1 MPSRRSGRGKSP
13 VPTPLEAKAKDPSL
27 NILPDATI
35 EAVATYIKEKKP
47 SRILVL
53 TGAGISTSCG
63 IPDFRSPGTGLY
75 DNLRKYNLPFA
86 EAIFTM
92 SYFRR
97 RPEAFYALAREL
109 YPGAFRPS
117 PCHFFIR
124 LLADRGLLLR
134 NYTQNIDTL
143 ERGAGIHPDRLVEAH
158 GSFAAAKCCGQM
170 VADPAAVPPLARDA
184 GDSPT
189 SSSSD
194 DDDGLVVDP
203 GCGRTYSQA
212 EVKKRIL
219 AGEIPRCDDCN
230 GLVKPDIVFFG
241 EALPARFHTLA
252 VQDLSTCDL
261 VLVIGTSLQVQP
273 FSTLIDRVPPRVPR
287 LLINRE
293 QVGVFEDETYTE
305 RGFDFVGDR
314 HTYRRDA
321 VFLGDCD
328 AGCQKLAEL
337 LGWDDDLQ
345 LLVAEDRRAAVIEV
359 GGDAAATPIAVP
371 VHPVLAKDVAAAVG
385 EQVDAAKEPQV
396 DSLAQE
402 SEVEAKETPKSAPSV
417 LEDLIDGI
425 RNLFTGASDE
435 EPGPSAG
442 KPT

>member
-1 MPSRRSGRGKSP
+1 MPPRRSGRGKSP

-27 NILPDATI
+27 NILPEATV
-35 EAVATYIKEKKP
+35 EAIARYIVEKKL

-75 DNLRKYNLPFA
+75 DNLRRFNLPYA

-124 LLADRGLLLR
+124 LLADKGMLLR

-143 ERGAGIHPDRLVEAH
+143 ERRAGIHPDRLVEAH
-158 GSFAAAKCCGQM
+158 GSFAAAKCCGQLI
-170 VADPAAVPPLARDA
+170 ADPAAA
-184 GDSPT
+184 
-189 SSSSD
+189 
-194 DDDGLVVDP
+194 
-203 GCGRTYSQA
+203 YSQA

-230 GLVKPDIVFFG
+230 GLIKPDIVFFG

-252 VQDLSTCDL
+252 AQDLASCDL

-293 QVGVFEDETYTE
+293 QVGVFEDEMYTE

-328 AGCQKLAEL
+328 TGCQKLAEL
-337 LGWDDDLQ
+337 LGWDDDLRR
-345 LLVAEDRRAAVIEV
+345 LIAEDRRAAVVEG
-359 GGDAAATPIAVP
+359 GGDATATATVS

-385 EQVDAAKEPQV
+385 EQVEAAKDTKETLV
-396 DSLAQE
+396 DTSAQE
-402 SEVEAKETPKSAPSV
+402 GAADAKEDLTSAPSV
-417 LEDLIDGI
+417 LDDLIDGI
-425 RNLFTGASDE
+425 RNLFTGSSDE
-435 EPGPSAG
+435 QSSSTVG